1 LAEAAIV
8 YSSLSDPEFRS
19 RAVKDM
25 LRQEFDPVEIH
36 DDTYRRY
43 LEQAIEYRER
53 IEEAIARRRRGVL
66 QDHFLETARQ
76 IDDWIRNIY
85 EIARRLDQYGGDD
98 LIRRDADA
106 VPERIDELR
115 KQIDGERDPRVRT
128 QLEDMLRAKEVQLAN
143 LEQLENGV
151 QRAELQLEHTLTAMG
166 TIYSQLLLVNTKDV
180 DSSRVRRLREDMAD
194 EVRDLQDVLD
204 SMDEVYETTSIV

>member
-1 LAEAAIV
+1 
-8 YSSLSDPEFRS
+8 
-19 RAVKDM
+19 M
-25 LRQEFDPVEIH
+25 
-36 DDTYRRY
+36 
-43 LEQAIEYRER
+43 
-53 IEEAIARRRRGVL
+53 L
-66 QDHFLETARQ
+66 QDHFQETARQ

-85 EIARRLDQYGGDD
+85 EVACRLDRYGGDD

-115 KQIDGERDPRVRT
+115 MQIDGERDPRVRT
-128 QLEDMLRAKEVQLAN
+128 QMEDMLRAKEIQLAN

-180 DSSRVRRLREDMAD
+180 DSSRVRRLRDDMAE
-194 EVRDLQDVLD
+194 EVRELQDVLD
-204 SMDEVYETTSIV
+204 SMDEVYETTSII